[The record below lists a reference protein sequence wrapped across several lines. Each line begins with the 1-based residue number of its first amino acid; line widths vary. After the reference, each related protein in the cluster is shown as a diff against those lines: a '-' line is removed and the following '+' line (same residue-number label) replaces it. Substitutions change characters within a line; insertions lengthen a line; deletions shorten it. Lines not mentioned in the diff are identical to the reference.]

1 MAIVASQYIKIGA
14 ASPAEKAD
22 ATYGTA
28 VIGPGGYG
36 IFFHLG
42 AGLAAT
48 EINKQQSQIGTFI
61 ELRDAIQASVI
72 TGSLAGATFGMPLGA
87 TNSPGAIAINPDQ
100 LTYDGIIIGIGSS
113 VRTGSMSHYFD
124 VTFKS
129 LKDLWLE
136 LGKDN

>member
-1 MAIVASQYIKIGA
+1 MTIVASQYIKIGA

-36 IFFHLG
+36 IFFQLG

-48 EINKQQSQIGTFI
+48 EINKQQSQIGTFV
-61 ELRDAIQASVI
+61 ELRDAIQVSVI

-87 TNSPGAIAINPDQ
+87 TDPIVIAINPDQ
-100 LTYDGIIIGIGSS
+100 LTYDGIIMGIGSS